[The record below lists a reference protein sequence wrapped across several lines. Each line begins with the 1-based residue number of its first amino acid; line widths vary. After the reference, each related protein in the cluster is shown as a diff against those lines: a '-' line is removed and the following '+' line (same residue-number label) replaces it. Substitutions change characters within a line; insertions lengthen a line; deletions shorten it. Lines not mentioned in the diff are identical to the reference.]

1 MRRRKA
7 RRFADIDVTPLIDVL
22 FMLIIFFVLTT
33 TFAQGKL
40 DIELPDSKAAPAG
53 ADRAVTVTVERG
65 GVIYW
70 AGRKVSKEE
79 LSSLA
84 RTAVQRDVVVA
95 GDKSAS
101 YGDVAEVLAIL
112 RGAGIKSAGLLTQGV
127 K

>member
-1 MRRRKA
+1 MKKRSSRSSLNL
-7 RRFADIDVTPLIDVL
+7 DITPLIDVL

-53 ADRAVTVTVERG
+53 SESAVTVTVERG
-65 GVIYW
+65 GVIHW
-70 AGRKVSKEE
+70 AGRMVSKEE

-84 RTAVQRDVVVA
+84 SAAVQRDVVVA

>member
-1 MRRRKA
+1 MKKRSSRSSLNL
-7 RRFADIDVTPLIDVL
+7 DITPLIDVL

-53 ADRAVTVTVERG
+53 SESAVTVTVERG
-65 GVIYW
+65 GVIHW
-70 AGRKVSKEE
+70 AGRRVSKEE